1 MEQRVE
7 KPRFRTPITDLFGI
21 RYPILAGGLMWLA
34 DANYV
39 AGVVN
44 AGCMGFITAKTF
56 PDPGAFR
63 AELQKARDLTQGR
76 DFGVNLYLSAHTDD
90 NALISGH
97 IDILLEEGVRFIET
111 SGLPPK
117 DIVLRLKEEGCTVI
131 HKVAA
136 VRHAVSAAKLP
147 VDAITVVGAECG
159 GHPGMHMIGSMVQ
172 VVRASQ
178 AVHKLL
184 AVGGGFGHGSQLV
197 AALALG
203 ADAILVGTRF
213 LVAEEIWAHDAYKQR
228 IVEAG
233 EADTRVVLASM
244 RNTYRAMD
252 NEAARAV
259 EALEAG
265 GSRDYEDYR
274 AIIAGT
280 EQRIAYETGDWNRGI
295 LSMGQ
300 AAAFADEIKPVA
312 EIIRQMVTEA
322 EEALMRLDALRTGCE
337 AL

>member
-1 MEQRVE
+1 MEQRINQT
-7 KPRFRTPITDLFGI
+7 RFRTPITELFGI

-63 AELQKARDLTQGR
+63 DELRKARDLTGGK
-76 DFGVNLYLSAHTDD
+76 DFGVNIYLSAHTDD
-90 NALISGH
+90 NALVSGH
-97 IDILLEEGVRFIET
+97 IDILMEEGVRFIET
-111 SGLPPK
+111 SGLPPR
-117 DIVLRLKEEGCTVI
+117 DIVTRLKEGGCTVI

-159 GHPGMHMIGSMVQ
+159 GHPGLHMVGSMVQ
-172 VVRASQ
+172 ALRASQ
-178 AVHKLL
+178 SVVKPL
-184 AVGGGFGHGSQLV
+184 AAGGGFGHGAQLV

-213 LVAEEIWAHDAYKQR
+213 LVAEEIWAHDAYKKR

-233 EADTRVVLASM
+233 ETDTRVVLAAM
-244 RNTYRAMD
+244 RNTYRALD

-259 EALEAG
+259 EALEMQGA
-265 GSRDYEDYR
+265 RDYEDYR
-274 AIIAGT
+274 DLTAGS
-280 EQRIAYETGDWNRGI
+280 EQKIAYETGDWNRGV
-295 LSMGQ
+295 LSLGQ
-300 AAAFADEIKPVA
+300 AAAFANEVKPVA
-312 EIIRQMVTEA
+312 AIVEQIMAEA
-322 EEALMRLDALRTGCE
+322 EAAFDSLARLRLAADTA
-337 AL
+337 